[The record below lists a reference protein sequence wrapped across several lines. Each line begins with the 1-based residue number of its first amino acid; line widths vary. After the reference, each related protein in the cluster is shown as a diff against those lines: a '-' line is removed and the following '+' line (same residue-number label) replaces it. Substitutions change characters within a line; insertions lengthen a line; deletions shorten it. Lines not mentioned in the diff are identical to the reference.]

1 MDIGFGHKQALFEMG
16 EIEQIKAQLPLLGE
30 QAGTRGLLGK
40 RWCAALAREPR
51 LLSLATDLLGASV
64 QPVRA
69 ILFDKV
75 EGRNWTLGWHQ
86 DTKIAVRE
94 AKDVPGF
101 SGWSVK
107 EGVTHTLPPLD
118 ILEQCVALRLH
129 LDPCPADNGPLQVIP
144 NSHLNGLRDYPS
156 AEEIETAVTLT
167 AEVGDVIWMRP
178 LVFHGSAKSQR
189 VDHRRVL
196 HIEYSSANLPG
207 GLEWAWAGDT
217 DMNPTKVGV

>member
-1 MDIGFGHKQALFEMG
+1 MDQGYGLVGQLFAPD
-16 EIEQIKAQLPLLGE
+16 EIEAIKDRLPSLGS
-30 QAGTRGLLGK
+30 QAGTRGLLELD
-40 RWCAALAREPR
+40 WCVTLAQDDR
-51 LLSLATDLLGASV
+51 LQSLATNLLGEKA

-86 DTKIAVRE
+86 DTKIAVKE

-101 SGWSVK
+101 TGWSVK
-107 EGVTHTLPPLD
+107 EGVTHTLPPLE
-118 ILEQCVALRLH
+118 ILERCVALRLH

-144 NSHLNGLRDYPS
+144 NSHLSGLRDYPTE
-156 AEEIETAVTLT
+156 EEIATAVTLIVG
-167 AEVGDVIWMRP
+167 VGDVIWMRP

-196 HIEYSSANLPG
+196 HIEYSGANLPG
-207 GLEWAWAGDT
+207 GLEWAWA
-217 DMNPTKVGV
+217 PQQPE

>member
-1 MDIGFGHKQALFEMG
+1 MDTGYGLVERLFAPK
-16 EIEQIKAQLPLLGE
+16 EIEAIKNRLPILEG
-30 QAGTRGLLGK
+30 QAGTRGLLELD
-40 RWCAALAREPR
+40 WCVNLAMDDR
-51 LLSLATDLLGASV
+51 LQGLATDLLGEKAM
-64 QPVRA
+64 PVRA

-107 EGVTHTLPPLD
+107 EGVTHTLPPVEV
-118 ILEQCVALRLH
+118 LEQCVALRLH

-144 NSHLNGLRDYPS
+144 NSHLNGLREYPS

-207 GLEWAWAGDT
+207 GLEWAWA
-217 DMNPTKVGV
+217 PQQPE